1 MNEYEII
8 SERCGEP
15 GQPFIPE
22 PGVNVDALIQFGFIK
37 PKSKTKKTKEVD
49 ENA

>member
-15 GQPFIPE
+15 GQPFIAE

-37 PKSKTKKTKEVD
+37 IKSKTTKSKEVD
-49 ENA
+49 DNG